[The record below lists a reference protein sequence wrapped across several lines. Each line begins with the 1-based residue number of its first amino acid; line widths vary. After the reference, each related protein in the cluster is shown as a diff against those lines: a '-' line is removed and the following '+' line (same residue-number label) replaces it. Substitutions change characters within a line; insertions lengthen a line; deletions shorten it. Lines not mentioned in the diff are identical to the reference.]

1 MIHSSTWLLTNSA
14 FIPSLPI
21 LKTPRYGQVHVKLF
35 TVFKNS
41 GLPGLAML
49 HLKVL
54 ENSSVFFATEL
65 AKTLVQVFRK
75 FE

>member
-1 MIHSSTWLLTNSA
+1 MALDQLSFYTFTSYIKNAKIWASS
-14 FIPSLPI
+14 
-21 LKTPRYGQVHVKLF
+21 RQVIYSF
-35 TVFKNS
+35 QNS